1 MYVCMQVIYVFIV
14 QYTELMFVY
23 ICVNMQTR
31 KGGLL
36 FIVSSKYLF
45 YELN

>member
-14 QYTELMFVY
+14 QYTEWMLVY

-36 FIVSSKYLF
+36 FIFSSKYLF